1 MKIMMELMMILF
13 LMNFRLQQKNS
24 KNEKDTHE
32 NLATEGLK
40 SYNKKLDSWEENG
53 YYIEEINKI
62 KEDDNSNSS
71 LDLSS
76 CFRFSS
82 SFDGNRF
89 SFPFFLV
96 FFLVN

>member
-53 YYIEEINKI
+53 YYIEEIN
-62 KEDDNSNSS
+62 S
-71 LDLSS
+71 
-76 CFRFSS
+76 
-82 SFDGNRF
+82 
-89 SFPFFLV
+89 
-96 FFLVN
+96 